1 MYKIRACAGRAPRH
15 IVSTEAGPACVI
27 ADRCAAPHDR
37 DNTGLTPTKGP
48 TGTLRIGAAI
58 VMSTVNT
65 AVMSEQL
72 IPSAECSDSNVIWSD
87 AAGCDSKLL
96 T

>member
-1 MYKIRACAGRAPRH
+1 MYKMLACAGRALRH

-48 TGTLRIGAAI
+48 TGKLCIGAAI
-58 VMSTVNT
+58 VMPTVNT
-65 AVMSEQL
+65 AVMSEHL
-72 IPSAECSDSNVIWSD
+72 IPAARRAERSH
-87 AAGCDSKLL
+87 
-96 T
+96 